1 MTTDSTDS
9 TDLVPEPK
17 LPSPRKRV
25 SNLLI
30 KAAVRTLF
38 VCQSRDRALQQSETL
53 VGQYMKLAERLSKD
67 AGQVSVE
74 VPPMRGVDEDM
85 RRWSLFMLL
94 EHNTIVNRSI
104 TATVR
109 QLSNG
114 KALSGPAVI
123 DMKQGVMP
131 SSMADESQVELF
143 AQSVADHIAAVRG
156 LGNLRGTKT
165 SRHPIFGHFDAHKW
179 NCMFAFHLR
188 IHLPQARFI
197 TERLTALLKEPA
209 RAKAKPV

>member
-1 MTTDSTDS
+1 M
-9 TDLVPEPK
+9 
-17 LPSPRKRV
+17 

-38 VCQSRDRALQQSETL
+38 LCSSRDQALRQSETL
-53 VGQYMKLAERLSKD
+53 LGQYMDLA
-67 AGQVSVE
+67 AGLTDEGGRMTVE

-104 TATVR
+104 TASVV
-109 QLSNG
+109 QLANG
-114 KALSGPAVI
+114 EPLTGRATI
-123 DMKQGVMP
+123 DVKQGVMP
-131 SSMADESQVELF
+131 SSTADESQVELF
-143 AQSVADHIAAVRG
+143 ARSVADHIAAVRG

-165 SRHPIFGHFDAHKW
+165 SRHPIFGQFDAHKW

-197 TERLTALLKEPA
+197 VEKAAA
-209 RAKAKPV
+209 R

>member
-1 MTTDSTDS
+1 M
-9 TDLVPEPK
+9 
-17 LPSPRKRV
+17 

-38 VCQSRDRALQQSETL
+38 FCQSRDQALRQSETL
-53 VGQYMKLAERLSKD
+53 AGQYTALAAGLSKE
-67 AGQVSVE
+67 AGQMMVE

-85 RRWSLFMLL
+85 RRWSFFMLL
-94 EHNTIVNRSI
+94 EHNAIVNRSI

-109 QLSNG
+109 QLANG
-114 KALSGPAVI
+114 EALSGLAII
-123 DMKQGVMP
+123 DMKKGVMP
-131 SSMADESQVELF
+131 SPSADKSQVELF
-143 AQSVADHIAAVRG
+143 AQSVTDHIAVLRG
-156 LGNLRGTKT
+156 PGNLRGTKT
-165 SRHPIFGHFDAHKW
+165 SRHPIFGQFDAHKW
-179 NCMFAFHLR
+179 NCMFAFHLG

>member
-1 MTTDSTDS
+1 M
-9 TDLVPEPK
+9 
-17 LPSPRKRV
+17 

-38 VCQSRDRALQQSETL
+38 LCQSRDQALRQSEGL
-53 VGQYMKLAERLSKD
+53 AGQYAELAAGLSKES
-67 AGQVSVE
+67 GRMMVE

-109 QLSNG
+109 QLANG
-114 KALSGPAVI
+114 EVASGPAII
-123 DMKQGVMP
+123 DMKKDVMP
-131 SSMADESQVELF
+131 SFAADQSQVEF
-143 AQSVADHIAAVRG
+143 FVQSVADHIAVVRG
-156 LGNLRGTKT
+156 LDNLRGTTT
-165 SRHPIFGHFDAHKW
+165 SRHPIFGQFDAHKW

-188 IHLPQARFI
+188 IHRPQARFI
-197 TERLTALLKEPA
+197 VEKAAAA
-209 RAKAKPV
+209 R

>member
-1 MTTDSTDS
+1 
-9 TDLVPEPK
+9 
-17 LPSPRKRV
+17 V

-38 VCQSRDRALQQSETL
+38 LCQSRDQALRQSEAL
-53 VGQYMKLAERLSKD
+53 VAQYTELAARLSKE
-67 AGQVSVE
+67 AGRMCVE

-94 EHNTIVNRSI
+94 EHNAIVNRSI
-104 TATVR
+104 TAAVV
-109 QLSNG
+109 QLANG
-114 KALSGPAVI
+114 EVLSGPATI
-123 DMKQGVMP
+123 DPKKDVMP
-131 SSMADESQVELF
+131 SSLANQSHVELF
-143 AQSVADHIAAVRG
+143 AQSVADHIAAIRG

-165 SRHPIFGHFDAHKW
+165 SQHPIFGQFNAHKW

-197 TERLTALLKEPA
+197 ADTAAGSQAVKLFA
-209 RAKAKPV
+209 

>member
-1 MTTDSTDS
+1 M
-9 TDLVPEPK
+9 
-17 LPSPRKRV
+17 

-38 VCQSRDRALQQSETL
+38 LCQSRDQALRQSETL
-53 VGQYMKLAERLSKD
+53 AGQYAALAAGLSKE
-67 AGQVSVE
+67 AGQMMVE

-109 QLSNG
+109 QLANG
-114 KALSGPAVI
+114 EALSGSAII
-123 DMKQGVMP
+123 DMKKGVMP
-131 SSMADESQVELF
+131 SPSADESQVELF
-143 AQSVADHIAAVRG
+143 AQSVADHIAVARD

-165 SRHPIFGHFDAHKW
+165 SRHPIFGQFDAHKW

-197 TERLTALLKEPA
+197 VERAA
-209 RAKAKPV
+209 AKLYGD

>member
-1 MTTDSTDS
+1 
-9 TDLVPEPK
+9 
-17 LPSPRKRV
+17 V

-38 VCQSRDRALQQSETL
+38 LCQSRDQALRQSEAL
-53 VGQYMKLAERLSKD
+53 AAQYTERAARLSKE
-67 AGQVSVE
+67 AGRMSVE

-85 RRWSLFMLL
+85 RRWSFFMLL

-104 TATVR
+104 TASVV
-109 QLSNG
+109 QLA
-114 KALSGPAVI
+114 KAEPLSGPATI
-123 DMKQGVMP
+123 DVKKGVMP
-131 SSMADESQVELF
+131 SSAADESQVELF

-156 LGNLRGTKT
+156 LGNLRGTKA
-165 SRHPIFGHFDAHKW
+165 SRHPIFGRFDAHKW

-197 TERLTALLKEPA
+197 AERLTTLLKERA
-209 RAKAKPV
+209 RAET

>member
-17 LPSPRKRV
+17 LPPPRKRV

-38 VCQSRDRALQQSETL
+38 LCQSRDQALRQSEVL
-53 VGQYMKLAERLSKD
+53 LGQYTALAKGLSKE
-67 AGQVSVE
+67 AGRLSVE

-85 RRWSLFMLL
+85 RRWSFFMLL

-104 TATVR
+104 TAAVV
-109 QLSNG
+109 QLANG
-114 KALSGPAVI
+114 ESLSGPATI
-123 DMKQGVMP
+123 DVKKGVMP
-131 SSMADESQVELF
+131 SSSADESHVELF
-143 AQSVADHIAAVRG
+143 AQSVADHIVAVQN

-165 SRHPIFGHFDAHKW
+165 SQHPIFGQFDAHKW

-197 TERLTALLKEPA
+197 AEKAAA
-209 RAKAKPV
+209 RV

>member
-1 MTTDSTDS
+1 M
-9 TDLVPEPK
+9 
-17 LPSPRKRV
+17 

-38 VCQSRDRALQQSETL
+38 LCQSRDRALRQSETL
-53 VGQYMKLAERLSKD
+53 AVQYTALAAGLSKE
-67 AGQVSVE
+67 AGQMMVE

-85 RRWSLFMLL
+85 RRWSFFMLL

-109 QLSNG
+109 QLANG
-114 KALSGPAVI
+114 EALNSSAII
-123 DMKQGVMP
+123 DMKKGVMP
-131 SSMADESQVELF
+131 SPSADESQVELF
-143 AQSVADHIAAVRG
+143 AQSVTDHLATVRG

-165 SRHPIFGHFDAHKW
+165 SRHPIFSQFDAHKW

-188 IHLPQARFI
+188 IHLPQAQFI
-197 TERLTALLKEPA
+197 VEKAAA
-209 RAKAKPV
+209 R